1 MDNSGV
7 DQGLTVIAAGK
18 NPLKRFLKEN
28 FDWPF
33 SRLETISAC
42 LFQIFGIVHCVVFQ
56 SYLDNDIVEDDSKRY
71 PVFYTLSVLSPIIGF
86 YGMITWKLNQGLI
99 VNLIIFTFFIVAPII
114 IILVLIGQN
123 LILEY
128 LELTVAC
135 IFVTGSVIG
144 INLFKLIRKQVI
156 TEVGKNLGEV
166 LIILLNALCNLLSN
180 MVVSVLLLNE
190 DALSDPGIIISY
202 SAIIWLVM
210 LVVVWTMIHTTLFK
224 RYPNEI
230 QSMRTEILSTREHSM
245 KIQVILNENPEILNL
260 PNEGFLLK
268 YGHLLASTGIL
279 VPFLCVQIGL
289 ISVLSEFT
297 SGKYPDSA
305 LYLSLF
311 YILASPVFL
320 YLGMIFSS
328 SKLIARDKYLSV
340 ILILSLIP
348 TIFIMWLSYSLYSS
362 TTTYYLG
369 LVIGIG
375 FPGSL
380 VYWLSMSMIYQYN
393 KRSYQY
399 FSSIFC
405 LSFIIPIGLI
415 LPLYYAEGMSSLT
428 FWITEGILLFSGILL
443 LIIWLIQL
451 LFKMTREL
459 CSLIRELSTFHSED
473 LSLYIYTFSF
483 LLGYSL
489 VAWMMFKRIDYKNDW
504 TSGLLAG
511 CFVVLALTVVNSLF
525 VHRLSLYHKEA
536 DRNEEDLDEIIQ
548 GSAKEVTLVQSRNR
562 RVKKQ
567 SQVLLVVVGLAV
579 TLAVSIPVLV
589 TSTGENNESA
599 GITVIVGG
607 LMSVFI
613 FLTIIELKH
622 YLKKF
627 GEAVISFMLG
637 YCWIFCFIPLIVLIP
652 VTLSST
658 TSETDQRSVTSWSIG
673 TILLLFMIGVSIF
686 SITLNLLFHRME
698 YEKIAKFCCLQV
710 QEMLSEKGVKA
721 SLVNLRGIYDNF
733 YNSSPESVTKVLEAK
748 TVYSYQELDE
758 KDPDL
763 SYSKEL
769 LTLRELNKLKSG
781 MPEVAAQ
788 DVKRGLTFSEYCKKI
803 CKKKQK
809 ESSVILNSNLAPEE
823 LGEIRSEAAADALES
838 KNSQDVMMEPAI
850 SSWAGKF
857 QEDIAKEQEM
867 QMALART
874 VKFKADFGVNPVEKV
889 SLDTLP
895 AVKLNKKRRTVLMKS
910 RELELI
916 LSNYEARKYWMMAVF
931 ARFSSGMIGNDGE
944 AWMNLSD
951 LRNFIRLCGLEKAVN
966 NVTCDILYVSITR
979 RYNSE
984 NASITNV
991 KINFDEF
998 CNRLIPELRRLVKNK
1013 FPSIETENDLI
1024 KEQLFPH
1031 LVTNLPYL
1039 KLIVQELDPD
1049 EEVVEDIIENNEE
1062 HVANIFHE
1070 RRNSVERIENGQ
1082 RKSIR
1087 ILNPNT
1093 LKRLQTFNLEEN
1105 KVMCS
1110 KCLDKFSNCSSSF
1123 FKILITCCGRLFDF
1137 SLNTLKSNSTNK
1149 VTKYEQHKEKPKL
1162 LERQPSPSW
1171 EEICSLIVE
1180 KFEESN
1186 KEARKGENEKT
1197 IYMTL
1202 NLANLIGVFGHITEI
1217 YSFSSIGFYKEV
1229 GWTYGSSFTRTSTVI
1244 LADNDYWVET
1254 YWTCF
1259 SCSIIFVFLLIP
1271 ALKLI
1276 KLGRLGLNPD
1286 FTVAKFPSVNFL
1298 LSKFIGLFGKTMY
1311 MTVMCSFLSSFSCV
1325 YSNNSWHLM
1334 RYSSIECFS
1343 SEHTVYFVLS
1353 IAAIII
1359 YYPAATL
1366 IFPSIAY
1373 QDKALDIKFDTSY
1386 LVLESQGKV
1395 LIAAFAVFF
1404 AKEKYIWLQL
1414 IVSIVV
1420 SLFLFFICLRMRP
1433 CLIRSY
1439 NLWKTGGFLVPVWVC
1454 SCALINYYTQMF
1466 VLALVLLVAG
1476 LVTLLAGLVI
1486 IYWRVYGFAVR
1497 KVKESRKEVGEVKVV
1512 DWELAEQKAHNVSA
1526 VPGVEDVGVNSSS
1539 KVE

>member
-1 MDNSGV
+1 MDNIEV
-7 DQGLTVIAAGK
+7 DQGLAVIALRR
-18 NPLKRFLKEN
+18 NRLKSFLKEN
-28 FDWPF
+28 YDWPF
-33 SRLETISAC
+33 SKLEALSVC
-42 LFQIFGIVHCVVFQ
+42 LFQIFGIVHCVIFQ
-56 SYLDNDIVEDDSKRY
+56 SYLDNEIVEDDTKRY

-99 VNLIIFTFFIVAPII
+99 VNLVIFSFLIVAPII

-123 LILEY
+123 IILDY
-128 LELTVAC
+128 FELAIAC
-135 IFVTGSVIG
+135 IFVAGSVIG

-156 TEVGKNLGEV
+156 SEIGKTMGEV
-166 LIILLNALCNLLSN
+166 LIIMLNLLCNILSN
-180 MVVSVLLLNE
+180 MVVSVLLLDE
-190 DALSDPGIIISY
+190 DALSDPRIIINY
-202 SAIIWLVM
+202 SAIIWFVM
-210 LVVVWTMIHTTLFK
+210 LVIVWTMVHSTIFK

-230 QSMRTEILSTREHSM
+230 QSMRAEILSTRDHSM
-245 KIQVILNENPEILNL
+245 KTQVILNENPEILNL

-268 YGHLLASTGIL
+268 YGHLLASLGIIT
-279 VPFLCVQIGL
+279 PFLCVQVGL
-289 ISVLSEFT
+289 ISVLSEFN

-311 YILASPVFL
+311 YILASPAFL
-320 YLGMIFSS
+320 YLGMVFSS
-328 SKLIARDKYLSV
+328 SKLMTRDKYLSV
-340 ILILSLIP
+340 ILILSLVP
-348 TIFIMWLSYSLYSS
+348 TIFVMWLSYSLYSS
-362 TTTYYLG
+362 TSTYYLG
-369 LVIGIG
+369 LVLGIG

-399 FSSIFC
+399 FSAILC

-428 FWITEGILLFSGILL
+428 FWITEGVLLFSGIVLM
-443 LIIWLIQL
+443 IFWLIQL
-451 LFKMTREL
+451 LFKLTLQL

-511 CFVVLALTVVNSLF
+511 CYVVLALTVTNSLF
-525 VHRLSLYHKEA
+525 VQRLSLYHKES
-536 DRNEEDLDEIIQ
+536 DKNEEDLDEIIQ
-548 GSAKEVTLVQSRNR
+548 GNVKELTLIQSQNKRA
-562 RVKKQ
+562 KKQ

-579 TLAVSIPVLV
+579 TFAVSIPVMISNPSQ
-589 TSTGENNESA
+589 TSESA
-599 GITVIVGG
+599 GVTMIVGG

-622 YLKKF
+622 FLKKF

-652 VTLSST
+652 VTLAST
-658 TSETDQRSVTSWSIG
+658 TSESDQRSVTSWSIG

-733 YNSSPESVTKVLEAK
+733 YNSSPAAVSKVLEAK
-748 TVYSYQELDE
+748 TVYSYQEPDE

-769 LTLRELNKLKSG
+769 LTLRELNKIKSG
-781 MPEVAAQ
+781 LAEVAPQEA
-788 DVKRGLTFSEYCKKI
+788 KRGLSFSEFCKKI

-809 ESSVILNSNLAPEE
+809 ESSVILNCNLAPEE
-823 LGEIRSEAAADALES
+823 LGEVRSEVDDAQES
-838 KNSQDVMMEPAI
+838 KNSQAMMMESAI
-850 SSWAGKF
+850 NSWAGKF
-857 QEDIAKEQEM
+857 QEDIVKEQEM

-874 VKFKADFGVNPVEKV
+874 VKFKAEFGINPVEKV

-910 RELELI
+910 RELELL
-916 LSNYEARKYWMMAVF
+916 LSNYEARRYWMMAVF
-931 ARFSSGMIGNDGE
+931 ARFSSGMIGSSGE

-951 LRNFIRLCGLEKAVN
+951 LRNFIRLCGLEKAIN
-966 NVTCDILYVSITR
+966 TVTCDILYVSITR
-979 RYNSE
+979 RYNPE

-998 CNRLIPELRRLVKNK
+998 CNRLMPELRRLVKNK
-1013 FPSIETENDLI
+1013 FPSIKTEDDLI
-1024 KEQLFPH
+1024 REQLFPH

-1039 KLIVQELDPD
+1039 RLVVQELEPD
-1049 EEVVEDIIENNEE
+1049 DGAVEQVFESNEE
-1062 HVANIFHE
+1062 PVPDIFNE
-1070 RRNSVERIENGQ
+1070 RGNPVERNQNGR
-1082 RKSIR
+1082 RKSVR
-1087 ILNPNT
+1087 ILNNSS
-1093 LKRLQTFNLEEN
+1093 LKRLQTLNLEDN

-1123 FKILITCCGRLFDF
+1123 FRIIVTCCGRIFDS
-1137 SLNTLKSNSTNK
+1137 SLNTLKSDPSNK
-1149 VTKYEQHKEKPKL
+1149 VAKYEEIKDKPLL

-1171 EEICSLIVE
+1171 EEICCLIVE
-1180 KFEESN
+1180 KFDESN

-1197 IYMTL
+1197 IYMTF
-1202 NLANLIGVFGHITEI
+1202 NLANMIGILGHITEI

-1229 GWTYGSSFTRTSTVI
+1229 GWTYGSFFTRTSTVI

-1259 SCSIIFVFLLIP
+1259 SCSIIFVLLLIP

-1276 KLGRLGLNPD
+1276 KQGRLGLNQD
-1286 FTVAKFPSVNFL
+1286 FTVAKFPAPNFL
-1298 LSKFIGLFGKTMY
+1298 LSKLIGLFGKTMY
-1311 MTVMCSFLSSFSCV
+1311 MTVMCSFLSSFSCI

-1343 SEHTVYFVLS
+1343 GEHTMYFVLS
-1353 IAAIII
+1353 IVLMLI

-1366 IFPSIAY
+1366 VFPSIAY

-1454 SCALINYYTQMF
+1454 TCALINYYTQMTL
-1466 VLALVLLVAG
+1466 LALILLVAG
-1476 LVTLLAGLVI
+1476 LAVLVI
-1486 IYWRVYGFAVR
+1486 VLVIVYWKVYGFSVR
-1497 KVKESRKEVGEVKVV
+1497 KIKETKKEVSQVKVL
-1512 DWELAEQKAHNVSA
+1512 DWESTEQKAHNISA
-1526 VPGVEDVGVNSSS
+1526 IPGVEDNGVNSSS
-1539 KVE
+1539 KVD